1 MPSLS
6 IAIVGAGIGGL
17 TAALTFARQGHS
29 VTLIE
34 RRTGFSEVGAGLQ
47 LSPNASRVLIRLG
60 LAPALRRVASVPE
73 RVVVRGIA
81 SGRSIGEV
89 ALGTYMQQR
98 YGAPYW
104 VVHRADLQTILL
116 DAVRSEA
123 SVRIATGRK
132 VEEVR
137 NAPERAE
144 VVWTSSNGARES
156 LAADV
161 VVGADGVWSKV
172 RHAVGDTNR
181 PTFHGYVAWRATVER
196 RLVPEEL
203 AENETGLWLGAK
215 GHVVH
220 YPIFS
225 GNLVNVV
232 AIERAKAPV
241 DGWSAPGRAED
252 LLAHYSSATPVLR
265 ELLGRP
271 REWLRWSLFRHPIRK
286 LARGRIALL
295 GDAAHPVLPF
305 LAQGAALAI
314 EDAATLGA
322 LLADGPQDVAEALAA
337 YEQHRFERVT
347 RIQAEGRRNGRIYHS
362 GAIVAFGRDRIMQ
375 WIGPESMSNRY
386 DWIYG
391 FRAPE

>member
-1 MPSLS
+1 MPGLS

-47 LSPNASRVLIRLG
+47 LSPNASSILIRLG
-60 LAPALRRVASVPE
+60 LAPALRRVATTPE
-73 RVVVRGIA
+73 RVLVRGL
-81 SGRSIGEV
+81 SSWRHIGEV
-89 ALGTYMQQR
+89 ALGVYMQQR

-123 SVRIATGRK
+123 TIRIVTGRK

-137 NAPERAE
+137 NTPEYAE
-144 VVWTSSNGARES
+144 LVWTSSNGSREV
-156 LAADV
+156 LTADV
-161 VVGADGVWSKV
+161 VIGADGIWSKV
-172 RHAVGDTNR
+172 RHAIGDTSL
-181 PTFHGYVAWRATVER
+181 PTFHGYVAWRAAIER
-196 RLVPEEL
+196 KLVPHEL
-203 AENETGLWLGAK
+203 AGNETGLWLGAK

-232 AIERAKAPV
+232 AIERAREPV

-252 LLAHYSSATPVLR
+252 LLAHYSGAAPALR
-265 ELLGRP
+265 ELLSMP
-271 REWLRWSLFRHPIRK
+271 REWLRWSLFRHPIKK

-314 EDAATLGA
+314 EDAATLGS
-322 LLADGPQDVAEALAA
+322 LLTGGPQDVIDALAA
-337 YEQHRFERVT
+337 YERHRFERVT

-362 GAIVAFGRDRIMQ
+362 GALVAFGRDRIMQ

-391 FRAPE
+391 FRTPE